1 MRVFEMTTKTKPR
14 KTVTKT
20 KRDYKELD
28 AQLAFEQELLVGL
41 TVDLMNALA
50 NASELT
56 QRELADRLGITEGR
70 MSQILSGDQNI
81 SLKKLAAF
89 GWALGFRFE
98 LRPVALDDRRGTPAV
113 DDPEPPQWVAR
124 PNKT

>member
-1 MRVFEMTTKTKPR
+1 MTTKTKPR
-14 KTVTKT
+14 KTVRGTR
-20 KRDYKELD
+20 RDYKELE

-50 NASELT
+50 NASGLT
-56 QRELADRLGITEGR
+56 QRQLADRLDITEGR

-89 GWALGFRFE
+89 GWALGIRFE
-98 LRPVALDDRRGTPAV
+98 LLPIALDDRRGSPAV
-113 DDPEPPQWVAR
+113 DDNDPPRWVAR
-124 PNKT
+124 SNKT